1 MRKWIAVPKY
11 SSNAF
16 YFETSLFI
24 LIFKKKNM
32 IEEYFSKIF
41 SKHRKMELIIKELIP
56 KYGFF
61 LKFLLKY
68 KKIIRE
74 MVGDALSLSIQQ
86 QQKKKSL
93 YILA

>member
-1 MRKWIAVPKY
+1 
-11 SSNAF
+11 
-16 YFETSLFI
+16 
-24 LIFKKKNM
+24 M

-68 KKIIRE
+68 KKIRRE

-86 QQKKKSL
+86 QQKKSL
-93 YILA
+93 FIYWLDEPLIIHTR